1 MTKFE
6 NKISPRIHV
15 CHDLNTS
22 EMSLKQKNISSVL
35 REMKFLILN
44 QNTNNMY
51 RPAPNILDNL

>member
-22 EMSLKQKNISSVL
+22 EMSLSSRTFHITCVKRNEVLDIKPKHKQYVSTS
-35 REMKFLILN
+35 
-44 QNTNNMY
+44 T
-51 RPAPNILDNL
+51 